1 MRASQRGAQGRG
13 DHAGVARHDGR
24 GSTTATVSSEAD
36 RWRSRAERK
45 KEDDDS
51 GGAPIYS
58 SEGRV
63 RRRQLTHELATE
75 PAACHRTRKRR
86 KTIGG
91 GSCVAPAASRE
102 VALGWVLIFEVFT
115 ELPLRLFCKLL
126 TIFLKKLKISK
137 NESCLLFKLYNFALV
152 NIFKFCLHFEI

>member
-1 MRASQRGAQGRG
+1 MRASLRGALGQGN
-13 DHAGVARHDGR
+13 HAGLARHDGK
-24 GSTTATVSSEAD
+24 GSTVATASSGAD

-45 KEDDDS
+45 KEDDGG
-51 GGAPIYS
+51 GGALIYS
-58 SEGRV
+58 REGRV

-75 PAACHRTRKRR
+75 PAACHHTRKRR

-102 VALGWVLIFEVFT
+102 VALGFVLIFELFT
-115 ELPLRLFCKLL
+115 EFPLCLFCKLL

-137 NESCLLFKLYNFALV
+137 NESCSAFQTLQLCFNE
-152 NIFKFCLHFEI
+152 HFQILPPF